1 MIIHDDTYHLI
12 VNFNDQKQILLMSSE
27 TKNDVPTKS
36 LNTRLL
42 FKENFIVEAWLM
54 HAFYLSNS
62 VCKIIMEQFSILAH
76 YFLEKELSL

>member
-1 MIIHDDTYHLI
+1 MIIHDDTYYLI
-12 VNFNDQKQILLMSSE
+12 VNFTDQKQILVMFSE

-36 LNTRLL
+36 LNARLV
-42 FKENFIVEAWLM
+42 FKENFIVEAWLI

-62 VCKIIMEQFSILAH
+62 IYKIIIEQFSILAH